1 MPMKENV
8 FLKMCYKAF
17 RVIGCSE
24 FGGNIVPFVLS
35 GPRNDETKKLSVTNI
50 IMRVAPSR

>member
-50 IMRVAPSR
+50 VTRVAPSR